1 MARECPERKEQPF
14 KPSFQANR
22 FTGQQRPS
30 PFKPKFSNF
39 PKKKPFGK
47 TFNQKR
53 PQGFRK
59 FNRPLAFH
67 YVQQARAAHI
77 EEMGEEDEENQE
89 YEQEDISKLAA
100 RTSRLS
106 EDERE
111 ALLEEM
117 IKANPDF

>member
-1 MARECPERKEQPF
+1 MAREYPERKEQPF

-47 TFNQKR
+47 TFNQKC

-59 FNRPLAFH
+59 LNRPPVFH

-77 EEMGEEDEENQE
+77 EEVKEEENQE
-89 YEQEDISKLAA
+89 YEQEDISELAA

-106 EDERE
+106 EDKRG